1 MTRESSKIFNSITS
15 KNFSHATKLIE
26 SSLYGRISSLLDNK
40 KMEISKAMCEAKCCE
55 IIAKRQRKPI
65 KEDYEGLEEGKKK
78 NSRKGATKADK
89 RV

>member
-55 IIAKRQRKPI
+55 IDEDDEID
-65 KEDYEGLEEGKKK
+65 EDYEGLEEGKKK
-78 NSRKGATKADK
+78 NRYN
-89 RV
+89 